1 MAQRPDDL
9 FRSVA
14 PDILSYLAIPP
25 DRRKPPDGQVA
36 SR

>member
-9 FRSVA
+9 FRSLA
-14 PDILSYLAIPP
+14 PQILSYLAIPP
-25 DRRKPPDGQVA
+25 DRLKPDGQVA